1 MVRMKTAIAGLAL
14 VALAGSMLA
23 GPKLLV
29 LSKHDHTLAIVD
41 PATLKVVAR
50 MPSGP
55 DPHEVAAS
63 GDGKLAYISN
73 YGFGAYNTITV
84 VDLVAQKTLRAIDL
98 GVLHGPHGLDYA
110 GDKLYFTAESNK
122 VFGRY
127 DPATGQVDWIM
138 GTGQD
143 RTHMISV
150 WPDLSRIVTT
160 NVSSA
165 TVSIF
170 EKSAARPGP
179 GPGGPRPGGAPPN
192 GPPPGASQPQWT
204 QTVIGV
210 GRGSEGFDIS
220 PSRTEIWTGNSQD
233 GTVSVI
239 DVASKKVVAT
249 LQAGVGGANRLKF
262 SPNGK
267 LVVISSL
274 GGTDLVVMD
283 SATRRQVKR
292 IKLGHGAAGI
302 QMDPDGSRAFVACTP
317 DNYVG
322 VVDLKTLTLTGRID
336 AGPEPDGLW
345 WTAQ

>member
-1 MVRMKTAIAGLAL
+1 MKALIASLAL
-14 VALAGSMLA
+14 LCATGNVLAQ
-23 GPKLLV
+23 PRLLV
-29 LSKHDHTLAIVD
+29 LSKRDHTLSVVD
-41 PATLKVVAR
+41 TATLKVVAR

-55 DPHEVAAS
+55 DPHEVTAS
-63 GDGKLAYISN
+63 TDGKLAYISN

-84 VDLVAQKTLRAIDL
+84 VDLIAQKTLRAIDL

-110 GDKLYFTAESNK
+110 GDKLYFTAETNK

-143 RTHMISV
+143 RTHMIAV
-150 WPDLSRIVTT
+150 WQDLSRIVTS
-160 NVSSA
+160 NVTSA

-170 EKSAARPGP
+170 EKIAARPGP
-179 GPGGPRPGGAPPN
+179 G

-210 GRGSEGFDIS
+210 GHGSEGFDIA
-220 PSRTEIWTGNSQD
+220 PSGSEIWVANAQD

-239 DVASKKVVAT
+239 DVASKKNVAT

-262 SPNGK
+262 TPDGK
-267 LVVISSL
+267 LVLISSL
-274 GGTDLVVMD
+274 GGTDLVVLD
-283 SATRRQVKR
+283 AGTRRQAKR
-292 IKLGHGAAGI
+292 IKLGRGAAGI

-317 DNYVG
+317 DNYVAVIG
-322 VVDLKTLTLTGRID
+322 LKTLTLTSRID
-336 AGPEPDGLW
+336 AGQEPDGLA
-345 WTAQ
+345 WTAK